1 MIYTASKIILLHI
14 ISATL
19 SNSYPLKLNKIL
31 IITEEK
37 EKKNKLSPQQ
47 SKIYL
52 SHGKNQHYHK
62 KYFFC
67 RGETTNLFFSRDAP
81 LFLLNEDKKSKLEKL
96 SAEHKIASQFSHFL
110 LFILL

>member
-19 SNSYPLKLNKIL
+19 SYSYHLKLNKIL

-47 SKIYL
+47 SKIYV
-52 SHGKNQHYHK
+52 SHGENQHYHK
-62 KYFFC
+62 KI
-67 RGETTNLFFSRDAP
+67 LFFVEVKQLTFFFQGRC
-81 LFLLNEDKKSKLEKL
+81 LY
-96 SAEHKIASQFSHFL
+96 FS
-110 LFILL
+110 